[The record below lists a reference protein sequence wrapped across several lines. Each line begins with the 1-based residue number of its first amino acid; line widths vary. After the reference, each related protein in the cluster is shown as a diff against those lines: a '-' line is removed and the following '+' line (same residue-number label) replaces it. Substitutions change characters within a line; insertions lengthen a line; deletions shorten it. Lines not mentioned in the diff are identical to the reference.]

1 MIFNALTAAYLL
13 LSGIA
18 SPATELRMNVEQV
31 SFMTSSSETSFLSM
45 TSATRTKLIE
55 KHAAPHWGLTVQQAW
70 ILYNDGAI
78 KIVEVVPDEIYRI
91 EYEGILEVLLNE
103 ND

>member
-18 SPATELRMNVEQV
+18 SPATELRVNVEQV
-31 SFMTSSSETSFLSM
+31 SITCSMETNFLDM
-45 TSATRTKLIE
+45 TSATRTTLIE
-55 KHAAPHWGLTVQQAW
+55 KYAAPHWGLTYEQAW
-70 ILYNDGAI
+70 FRYYDGQL
-78 KIVEVVPDEIYRI
+78 KIIEVVPDEIYRL
-91 EYEGILEVLLNE
+91 EYDGILEVILNE

>member
-18 SPATELRMNVEQV
+18 SPATELRVNVEQV
-31 SFMTSSSETSFLSM
+31 SIVSTSEIEFLDMTT
-45 TSATRTKLIE
+45 ATRRILIE
-55 KHAAPHWGLTVQQAW
+55 DYAAPHWNLTIDQAW
-70 ILYNDGAI
+70 NRYYDGVLRL
-78 KIVEVVPDEIYRI
+78 VEVVPDGIYRI
-91 EYEGILEVLLNE
+91 EYEGILEVVLNE